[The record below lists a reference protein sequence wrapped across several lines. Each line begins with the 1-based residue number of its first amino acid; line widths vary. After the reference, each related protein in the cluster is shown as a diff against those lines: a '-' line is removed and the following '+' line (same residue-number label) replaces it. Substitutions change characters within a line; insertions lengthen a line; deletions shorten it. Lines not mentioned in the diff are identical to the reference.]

1 MLDMQSDVGRKSSI
15 PSTDRNREPTD
26 VSTRQELRDTALNET
41 DLVPD
46 SPEPSGWW
54 GKQK

>member
-26 VSTRQELRDTALNET
+26 VSTSQELRDTALNET